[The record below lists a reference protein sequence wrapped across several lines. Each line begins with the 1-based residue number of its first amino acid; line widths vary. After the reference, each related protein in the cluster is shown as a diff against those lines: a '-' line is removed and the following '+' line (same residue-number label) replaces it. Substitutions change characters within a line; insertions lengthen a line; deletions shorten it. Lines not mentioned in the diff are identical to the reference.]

1 MKKLLLTIGAVI
13 ANLITS
19 AQWAQFPGA
28 AQDIACGSATQVV
41 ALGGTTVYKYNFAT
55 SSWQQMTYSNTGETY
70 NSVVVG
76 SDGCLITRATST
88 ITTQSNLK
96 KFVNVPAQPY
106 VYNTFN
112 GIANNNISVMDQ
124 NYHLCAVQSNAL
136 NNIYQWVAGTWT
148 ILPGSTNVSAK
159 RVSVGAGTTI
169 YALNWNSSG
178 NNIMMYSGGTWSML
192 SNSTLYATDIS
203 VGDANKILAISGG
216 YLYYRYAGAWYL
228 DATAPANLIRVSAAS
243 DGTVMLLNSVGNIY
257 KNTWNNITC
266 GQTTPSPVNT
276 SSAQNM
282 SICSGQS
289 TTLTATGTGT
299 LNWVSTAFN
308 TSTISTNALTTNTS
322 YSVTNTDN
330 GCTSLPTVI
339 TVTVNALPS
348 VNGTTIT
355 SASCNG
361 SSDGSIL
368 LDLNSPNSY
377 TYSWSP
383 NVSTTYSASNLP
395 ANQYTVQI
403 TDNNQ
408 CFNNFTYFVSQP
420 SPYNVPVNVLANGT
434 ILGFGN
440 SYTGSPS
447 FQWVDCNN
455 SNAPIAGETNA
466 TFTPTITG
474 NYALTFG
481 YGTCL
486 NTSTCNIVTVTTT
499 GIHEN
504 SVLNN
509 ITLQPNPASTY
520 FTLCNVVE
528 GTSLNVMDLTGKIIV
543 SSSVIDTNNTM
554 TIETSNL
561 SNGIYVIQL
570 KNNGALAHKKLIVS
584 K

>member
-13 ANLITS
+13 TNLITS
-19 AQWAQFPGA
+19 AQWTQFPGA

-41 ALGGTTVYKYNFAT
+41 ALGGTTVYKYNFTT
-55 SSWQQMTYSNTGETY
+55 SAWQQMTYSNTGETY

-76 SDGCLITRATST
+76 SDGCLIARATST
-88 ITTQSNLK
+88 ITAQSNLK

-136 NNIYQWVAGTWT
+136 NNIYQWAAGTWT
-148 ILPGSTNVSAK
+148 ILPGSTSVSAK
-159 RVSVGAGTTI
+159 RVAVGAGTAI

-228 DATAPANLIRVSAAS
+228 DATAPVNLIRVSAAS
-243 DGTVMLLNSVGNIY
+243 DGTVMLLNSAGNIY

-266 GQTTPSPVNT
+266 GQTTASPVNT
-276 SSAQNM
+276 TSAQNM

-289 TTLTATGTGT
+289 TILTAAGTGT
-299 LNWVSTAFN
+299 LNWVATAYN
-308 TSTISTNALTTNTS
+308 TSTISTNVLTTNMS

-348 VNGTTIT
+348 VNNQTIT
-355 SASCNG
+355 NTTCNG
-361 SSDGSIL
+361 ASDGSIL
-368 LDLNSPNSY
+368 IDLNSPNSNS
-377 TYSWSP
+377 YSWSP

-395 ANQYTVQI
+395 AGQYTVQI

-408 CFNNFTYFVSQP
+408 CFNNFIYNVSQP
-420 SPYNVPVNVLANGT
+420 APYNVPVNVLANGT
-434 ILGFGN
+434 ILGFGD
-440 SYTGSPS
+440 SYIGSPS

-455 SNAPIAGETNA
+455 SNAPIAGATNA

-486 NTSTCNIVTVTTT
+486 NTSTCNIVAVTTS

-528 GTSLNVMDLTGKIIV
+528 GTSVNVMDVTGKIIV

-561 SNGIYVIQL
+561 SIGIYVIQL